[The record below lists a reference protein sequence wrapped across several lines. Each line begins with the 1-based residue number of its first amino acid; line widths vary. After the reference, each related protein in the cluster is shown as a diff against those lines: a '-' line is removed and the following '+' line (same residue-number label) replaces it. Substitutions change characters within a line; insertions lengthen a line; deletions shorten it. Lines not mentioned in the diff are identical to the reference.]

1 MTSTDPSIRISRL
14 DARQA
19 ATAQPELASL
29 LEDAVGHGASV
40 SFVPPLDRGDA
51 LAFWAKV
58 TAGVADGR
66 RTLLVAHDGGDLV
79 GTVQL
84 EHASVPNGAH
94 RAEVQ
99 KLLVHTRA
107 RRRGIA
113 GLLMV
118 ALEREA
124 RAAGKKLLV
133 LDTVRGDAAEP
144 LYRKLGWIEV
154 GVIPDYAIIPGGYC
168 DTVVFYKRL

>member
-1 MTSTDPSIRISRL
+1 MASSHPSIRITRL
-14 DARQA
+14 DKGQA
-19 ATAQPELASL
+19 AAAQSQLASL
-29 LEDAVGHGASV
+29 LEDAVAHGASV

-58 TAGVADGR
+58 TAGVADGT
-66 RTLLVAHDGGDLV
+66 RTLLVAHDGGGLV
-79 GTVQL
+79 GTVQF
-84 EHASVPNGAH
+84 ENASVQNGAH

-99 KLLVHTRA
+99 KLLVHTRC

-113 GLLMV
+113 GLLML

-124 RAAGKKLLV
+124 RAAGKKLLI

-154 GVIPDYAIIPGGYC
+154 GVIPDYAITRDGFV
-168 DTVVFYKRL
+168 DTVVFYKKL